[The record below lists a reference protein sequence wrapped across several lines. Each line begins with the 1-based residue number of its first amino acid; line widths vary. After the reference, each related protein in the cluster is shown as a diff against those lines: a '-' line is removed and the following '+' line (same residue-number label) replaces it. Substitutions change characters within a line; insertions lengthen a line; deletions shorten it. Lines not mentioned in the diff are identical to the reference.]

1 MSSFVQIFVFSYCF
15 GLIAFRFKEKYKS
28 LLLDFLKG
36 FLCVVLAGAYVSTGL
51 SFLVSTVG
59 VVLGH
64 KWPVTSR
71 FAERDGEAVLLG
83 TLFAMS
89 PVTAAAGRPAAFVF
103 ACPEGDSEKAQHVNC
118 SSKFCTGAGT
128 VGA

>member
-36 FLCVVLAGAYVSTGL
+36 LLCVVLAGAYVNTGL
-51 SFLVSTVG
+51 SFLVSTIG
-59 VVLGH
+59 VVIGH

-83 TLFAMS
+83 TL
-89 PVTAAAGRPAAFVF
+89 
-103 ACPEGDSEKAQHVNC
+103 
-118 SSKFCTGAGT
+118 
-128 VGA
+128 